1 MTQPPAPP
9 TDWLNYH
16 HLLYFWTVVREGG
29 VQRAADRLR
38 LSQPTISAQIRRL
51 EDTLGAKLFDKRGR
65 TLSLTETGRIVYRYA
80 DDIFPVGRELVETLK
95 GRPAGHAGRLTIGVA
110 NAVPKLIIHR
120 LLTPVFAMTPA
131 PFVSCLEDNT
141 DSLMT
146 RLATYELDL
155 AITDRPAPPHV
166 KVRVYNHLLGASSTT
181 MFATAKTA
189 AKLRRG
195 FPRSLD
201 GASML
206 MPARGTAVRQ
216 SLDDWLDR
224 SGIHPRPIADFEDSA
239 LMKAF
244 GRETAAVFPAPTV
257 IADDVCALYGVRPI
271 GTVPGVREEYY
282 VLSVERRLSHPAV
295 LTMTNTAR
303 HKMFDI

>member
-1 MTQPPAPP
+1 
-9 TDWLNYH
+9 
-16 HLLYFWTVVREGG
+16 
-29 VQRAADRLR
+29 
-38 LSQPTISAQIRRL
+38 
-51 EDTLGAKLFDKRGR
+51 
-65 TLSLTETGRIVYRYA
+65 
-80 DDIFPVGRELVETLK
+80 
-95 GRPAGHAGRLTIGVA
+95 
-110 NAVPKLIIHR
+110 LIIHR

-224 SGIHPRPIADFEDSA
+224 SGIHPRPMADFEDSA

-271 GTVPGVREEYY
+271 GNVPGVREEYY

-303 HKMFDI
+303 HKMFEI